1 MTRLQRQMADRTRC
15 RRQRKAQ
22 KDQGRATQPRDPTP
36 QGCRFLMDAHRMT
49 ATTSRFV
56 LRINMGDA
64 SSRARLEN
72 GVHVDLINVTNKVA
86 TGTSRF
92 TCATALTE
100 ARMVQFHRC
109 RARANL
115 FLLRFLLGE
124 DPCPKLRFRQVFQ
137 F

>member
-1 MTRLQRQMADRTRC
+1 MRHQWLQMSGRTR
-15 RRQRKAQ
+15 RRRLRRVRKVLERANQQRE
-22 KDQGRATQPRDPTP
+22 PRP
-36 QGCRFLMDAHRMT
+36 QGYRFPRVARRMT

-72 GVHVDLINVTNKVA
+72 GVHVDIINVTNKVA

-92 TCATALTE
+92 TCATTLTE